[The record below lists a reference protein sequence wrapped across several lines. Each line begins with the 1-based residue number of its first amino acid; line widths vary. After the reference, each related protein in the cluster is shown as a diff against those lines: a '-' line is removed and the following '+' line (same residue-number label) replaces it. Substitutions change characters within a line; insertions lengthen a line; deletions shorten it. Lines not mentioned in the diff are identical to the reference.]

1 MRQTYMDHH
10 LILLSNLC
18 MSVCILSD
26 DMKNGQ
32 AIITA
37 VIICLECS
45 WGYGYVCVRIVL
57 TLPILRVPKSGR
69 GLPLCL
75 SEPMGI
81 YFCTSKQYTSCFGE
95 MAWHWTSSNFKRNWC
110 KPCLHDYILCQISTL
125 KGKVFYMILYWRS
138 RARGCSLMPIL
149 IANWTTQLWPNL
161 YKNIAATILPN
172 ICTINL

>member
-26 DMKNGQ
+26 DMKNRQ

-69 GLPLCL
+69 ELPLCL
-75 SEPMGI
+75 SEPMRI
-81 YFCTSKQYTSCFGE
+81 YIFVQANSILAVSGKWRGAELVLQ
-95 MAWHWTSSNFKRNWC
+95 TSSRTDVSHTC
-110 KPCLHDYILCQISTL
+110 AITY
-125 KGKVFYMILYWRS
+125 YARS
-138 RARGCSLMPIL
+138 PHYKEKFPIL
-149 IANWTTQLWPNL
+149 NVQSTWLLINAYTFC
-161 YKNIAATILPN
+161 KVKVILKHPKVHAVSAG
-172 ICTINL
+172 

>member
-26 DMKNGQ
+26 DMKNRH

-81 YFCTSKQYTSCFGE
+81 YFCTSKQYTSCLGE
-95 MAWHWTSSNFKRNWC
+95 MAWHSTSPSNFKQNWY
-110 KPCLHDYILCQISTL
+110 KPYLRDYISTL
-125 KGKVFYMILYWRS
+125 KKKSFLYDTVLNVQSTWLLINAYTFCKV
-138 RARGCSLMPIL
+138 
-149 IANWTTQLWPNL
+149 
-161 YKNIAATILPN
+161 K
-172 ICTINL
+172 

>member
-75 SEPMGI
+75 SEPMRI
-81 YFCTSKQYTSCFGE
+81 YFCTSKQYTSCLGE
-95 MAWHWTSSNFKRNWC
+95 TAWHWTSPSNFKQNWC
-110 KPCLHDYILCQISTL
+110 KPCLHDYMLCEMSTL
-125 KGKVFYMILYWRS
+125 KGKVLCYIILKVQSTW
-138 RARGCSLMPIL
+138 LL
-149 IANWTTQLWPNL
+149 INAYTYCKLN
-161 YKNIAATILPN
+161 
-172 ICTINL
+172 